1 MSGEV
6 QMWKSKDVLMKTV
19 SDRLFPIVKELEI
32 QGAFKQFD
40 IVLTWNPDAG
50 ETLIGFLDAGM
61 IMNMLSETEATDLE

>member
-1 MSGEV
+1 
-6 QMWKSKDVLMKTV
+6 MWKSKDVLMKTV
-19 SDRLFPIVKELEI
+19 SDKLFPLVKEMEL

-61 IMNMLSETEATDLE
+61 IMKMLSEGEASDPE